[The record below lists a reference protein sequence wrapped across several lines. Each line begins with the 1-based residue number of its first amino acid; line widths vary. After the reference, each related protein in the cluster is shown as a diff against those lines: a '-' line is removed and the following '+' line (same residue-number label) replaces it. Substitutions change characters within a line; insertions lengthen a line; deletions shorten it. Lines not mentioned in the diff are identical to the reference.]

1 MPPATVDVTEFGS
14 STKFRAARF
23 LQRHVVNPPV
33 RALAERGLSPKSVA
47 LLETTGRRSGEAR
60 RTPVGNGLIGHTF
73 WIVAEHGH
81 QAAYVRNI
89 EANPRVRVKVG
100 HRWLDG
106 TARLLEDDDPVAR
119 QRSLDPLNA
128 RMVRAMGTAL
138 LTVRVDLDPET
149 GR

>member
-1 MPPATVDVTEFGS
+1 
-14 STKFRAARF
+14 
-23 LQRHVVNPPV
+23 
-33 RALAERGLSPKSVA
+33 
-47 LLETTGRRSGEAR
+47 
-60 RTPVGNGLIGHTF
+60 VGNGLIGSTF

-100 HRWLDG
+100 HRWHDG
-106 TARLLEDDDPVAR
+106 TAHVLEDDDPVAR

-138 LTVRVDLDPET
+138 LTVRVDVDPDT
-149 GR
+149 AR